1 MVSVAS
7 RISFCCCSCTTQRM
21 NGGGPDH
28 YEVKDVSEYKANYEK
43 LKELGRG
50 KFGIVYEVR
59 PLTEETDKSCAAK
72 YVRARKR
79 DVREGALQEIRLL
92 HKLNHPYIIE
102 FIDAFQGPSEVILV
116 TEFLSG
122 GELFE
127 RVADEDFD
135 LTESECVS
143 FMKQICEGVRYLHE
157 NQVVHLD
164 LKPENIICVRKDAN
178 EVKIIDF
185 GQARELK
192 DSVQIKVMCGT
203 PEFVPPEVVNYDPIG
218 LSSDLWSLG
227 VIAYVLLSG
236 LSPFMGDSQT
246 DTFSN
251 ISRAEYDFEEPEFD
265 SITQEAK
272 DFIALLLI
280 KTPGKRMSAEKCLE
294 HPWLTTSEK
303 LEMKK
308 KINTAKLRKF
318 LARRRWQRCGQ
329 AIRAMKRMSG
339 LMLKRRSTQSMDSN
353 IAEHSLDEEKEIKT
367 HKTGSSEDSNS
378 DEEVAHFV
386 YSRVYTTTFTM
397 TVT

>member
-1 MVSVAS
+1 
-7 RISFCCCSCTTQRM
+7 M
-21 NGGGPDH
+21 NTGGGSDH
-28 YEVKDVSEYKANYEK
+28 YEVKDVTEYKANYEK

-59 PLTEETDKSCAAK
+59 PLTALQTDKSCAAK

-157 NQVVHLD
+157 NNVVHLD

-192 DSVQIKVMCGT
+192 EGAQIKVMCGT

-251 ISRAEYDFEEPEFD
+251 ISRAEYDFDEPEFD

-339 LMLKRRSTQSMDSN
+339 LMLKRRSTQSMDSS
-353 IAEHSLDEEKEIKT
+353 IAENTLNEEKET
-367 HKTGSSEDSNS
+367 HPHKNGSSEESNS
-378 DEEVAHFV
+378 DEEIAHFV
-386 YSRVYTTTFTM
+386 YSRVYTTTFTLNI
-397 TVT
+397 T